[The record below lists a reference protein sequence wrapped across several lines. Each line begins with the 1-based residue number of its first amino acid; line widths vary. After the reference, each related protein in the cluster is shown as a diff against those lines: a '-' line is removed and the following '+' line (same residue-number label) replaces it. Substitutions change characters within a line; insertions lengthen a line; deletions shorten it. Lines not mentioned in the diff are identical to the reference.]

1 MTRRDYG
8 QYCGLARA
16 LELVGERWTLLI
28 VRELLARPS
37 RYTDLLDDLPGIPTN
52 VLSTRLKELEEGG
65 IVERRIAPAPQRG
78 VLYAPTEAGRNLQG
92 AVIALALWGNT
103 RLGEQEPNEFVPP
116 SSVVMALRATFNSD
130 AARGLTASWEI
141 RTGDAVMHAAVAD
154 GQLVTGVGPAPSE
167 PDLVITVLSDEVLTY
182 RAMMQAIKSG
192 PVELTGRRSLLNT
205 FARVFTPPAA
215 ATSGPT
221 RDESLGQAP
230 SEAG

>member
-28 VRELLARPS
+28 MRELLARPS

-52 VLSTRLKELEEGG
+52 VLSTRLKELEEAG

-78 VLYAPTEAGRNLQG
+78 ILYAPTEAGQNLQG

-154 GQLVTGVGPAPSE
+154 GQLATGVGPAPSE
-167 PDLVITVLSDEVLTY
+167 PDLVITVPSDEVLTY

-192 PVELTGRRSLLNT
+192 SRS
-205 FARVFTPPAA
+205 
-215 ATSGPT
+215 
-221 RDESLGQAP
+221 
-230 SEAG
+230 

>member
-167 PDLVITVLSDEVLTY
+167 PDLVITVPSDEVITY

-205 FARVFTPPAA
+205 FARVFTPP
-215 ATSGPT
+215 SGNDLRP
-221 RDESLGQAP
+221 DA
-230 SEAG
+230 